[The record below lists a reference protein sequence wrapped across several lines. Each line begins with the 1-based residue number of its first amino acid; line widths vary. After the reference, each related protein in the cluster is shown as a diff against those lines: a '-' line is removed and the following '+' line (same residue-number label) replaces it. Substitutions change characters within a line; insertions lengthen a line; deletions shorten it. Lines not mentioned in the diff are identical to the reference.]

1 MPSIALQ
8 QLRSVCSGVGLGL
21 GLPWPPAVLEKVNSG
36 IEIVDGSRG
45 QIELRWAG
53 SVPPDVSTKLGSAMR
68 ASTDRG
74 PARAMIR
81 CVHLYYLYGTY
92 LKGS

>member
-1 MPSIALQ
+1 M
-8 QLRSVCSGVGLGL
+8 GL

-68 ASTDRG
+68 AALIGDPLG
-74 PARAMIR
+74 PAD
-81 CVHLYYLYGTY
+81 
-92 LKGS
+92 